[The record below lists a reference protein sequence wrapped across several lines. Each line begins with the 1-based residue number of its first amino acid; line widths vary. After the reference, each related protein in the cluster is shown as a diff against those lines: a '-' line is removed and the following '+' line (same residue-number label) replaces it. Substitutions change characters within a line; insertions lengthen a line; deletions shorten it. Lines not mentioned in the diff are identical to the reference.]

1 MKTLK
6 ALAVA
11 AVALSGCTFTAQ
23 PGNFDGPSTEAEAA
37 AEAEA
42 REEALARPVAFTL
55 PGDAGLV
62 VRGTEAGWSAVVSA
76 AGIVVT
82 RPDGA
87 GEVTFP
93 YNPPVAD
100 GRRLAFASSA
110 GGEFMTLRISAKE
123 CTDPATGEVY
133 PHTAFFQLN
142 RHGYRGCA
150 RPGGTGHT
158 AD

>member
-6 ALAVA
+6 CLAVA
-11 AVALSGCTFTAQ
+11 AAALSGCTFAAQ

-37 AEAEA
+37 QADVA
-42 REEALARPVAFTL
+42 REEALVRPVAFAL
-55 PGDAGLV
+55 PGGAELV
-62 VRGTEAGWSAVVSA
+62 VRGSEPEWSAVVSA
-76 AGIVVT
+76 EGIVVT
-82 RPDGA
+82 RPDGS
-87 GEVTFP
+87 GEVVFP

-100 GRRLAFASSA
+100 GRRLAYASSA